1 VTEAVELTAELL
13 VRSLA
18 RRHGRDRLNRTCLAG
33 LEFYGTV
40 DVMTAAYDDVP
51 FSELLHH
58 PAATAERLDAVR
70 ALRLRRRDAS
80 DLALMRI
87 EQLER
92 DTSVV
97 DFTTRLLAGLVSSGK
112 SDVIRGLLRDAL
124 PWVIFLPEVDVDTFV
139 TELVTVT
146 QGAVELGNLA
156 PVAVLLTQWRHS
168 AEVYADPVLLEILT
182 TEPEGDMGP
191 VPAPAAEEP
200 DEE

>member
-1 VTEAVELTAELL
+1 L
-13 VRSLA
+13 VS
-18 RRHGRDRLNRTCLAG
+18 

-70 ALRLRRRDAS
+70 ALRLRRRDAG

-97 DFTTRLLAGLVSSGK
+97 NFTTRLLAGLVKSEK

-146 QGAVELGNLA
+146 RGAAELGNLA

-168 AEVYADPVLLEILT
+168 AEVYADPVLQEILT

-191 VPAPAAEEP
+191 VPAPPAEEP